1 MKILNKLK
9 TEIYKDLYK
18 LTDSKTC
25 EECNKVV
32 KFRILNVKKN
42 KWLCSKCN
50 YGNN

>member
-1 MKILNKLK
+1 MNLNLK
-9 TEIYKDLYK
+9 KEIYKNIYK
-18 LTDSKTC
+18 LTNTKVC
-25 EECNKVV
+25 EGCNKIV